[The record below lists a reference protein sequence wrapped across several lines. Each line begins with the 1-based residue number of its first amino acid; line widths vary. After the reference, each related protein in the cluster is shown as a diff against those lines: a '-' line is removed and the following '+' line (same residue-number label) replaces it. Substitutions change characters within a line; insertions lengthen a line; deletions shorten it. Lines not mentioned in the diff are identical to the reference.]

1 MSLSTYQLFCT
12 IAETRN
18 LTHAAELLN
27 MTPSAASHAISSLE
41 KSIGFTLLNRNRQ
54 GVTLTDNGQL
64 LLQYFH
70 AVLAEET
77 RLQEEISQIHGLQ
90 KGVVHMGV
98 VDSICRIYLPD
109 ILSLFTRKYP
119 QLEVCVHQDDCYSIE
134 SMVINGELEL
144 GFVSLPSSGQLSVI
158 TLMHDKLLCITP
170 ENFVPENQSYV
181 TINELRDQVLIQ
193 SKRGYDK
200 CIATFFS
207 ENGLVCS
214 PKHNI
219 ALETSAIAMVEAGM
233 GCSILPESF
242 IKGYIGR
249 YSVFPLENN
258 LHRSIGL
265 VTPKTRRLSLAGMR
279 MISEIRQIIK

>member
-1 MSLSTYQLFCT
+1 MSLATYQLFCT

-41 KSIGFTLLNRNRQ
+41 KSLGFSLLNRNRY
-54 GVTLTDNGQL
+54 GVTLTNNGEIL
-64 LLQYFH
+64 LSHFQ

-77 RLQEEISQIHGLQ
+77 RLREEISQINGLM

-109 ILSLFTRKYP
+109 ILSLFTHKYP
-119 QLEVCVHQDDCYSIE
+119 QLEVCVYQDDCYSIE
-134 SMVINGELEL
+134 TRVLNGELEI
-144 GFVSLPSSGQLSVI
+144 GFVSLPTSEQLSVI
-158 TLMHDKLLCITP
+158 TLLHDKLLCITP
-170 ENFVPENQSYV
+170 ESFIPENSSYITV
-181 TINELRDQVLIQ
+181 NELKNQVMIQ
-193 SKRGYDK
+193 AKRGYDK
-200 CIATFFS
+200 CISLFFS
-207 ENGLVCS
+207 ENGLECS

-242 IKGYIGR
+242 IRGYTGR
-249 YSVFPLENN
+249 YNVFPLENN

-265 VTPKTRRLSLAGMR
+265 VTPKNRRLSLAGTR
-279 MISEIRQIIK
+279 MLHEIRQIIK